1 MVQEKV
7 LHVLGHLPWLMMVN
21 NNLSSSGCGDKEVQE
36 MNAVSSLFKQ
46 TVLLIGQAFHSV
58 TYYCWQKIIL
68 STLIDNPSKV
78 NEILQYPDIAL
89 DNISNTCLCDDTS
102 DEKKLLKDTNAK
114 QKSKL
119 TLSGLQHKSSNNSGG
134 TLYNNQEQRP
144 SLQVAGRLKHF
155 QEN

>member
-7 LHVLGHLPWLMMVN
+7 LPVLGHLPWLMTVN

-36 MNAVSSLFKQ
+36 MM
-46 TVLLIGQAFHSV
+46 
-58 TYYCWQKIIL
+58 
-68 STLIDNPSKV
+68 
-78 NEILQYPDIAL
+78 QYPDIAL